1 MKKKKKQELLEIKG
15 PDGGAALPESKGQ
28 NLALTGSFIQ
38 SSLDS
43 TNGNEPTPASPGTK
57 DYVRACDLLE
67 FDCDPLV
74 A

>member
-43 TNGNEPTPASPGTK
+43 GKGDAPTSSIPSTRQVTNS
-57 DYVRACDLLE
+57 DL
-67 FDCDPLV
+67 P
-74 A
+74 